1 MLGSLALDSCAPLC
15 EVGPGLAVPLEVGSA
30 VPKVGPIRA
39 WLSVFALFALALGG
53 GCASVPVRPEPRP
66 AAAEAPATQE
76 EVAAVLNRLA
86 DDVSHRRLPRVL
98 NVVSDA
104 YKDDAGRDFAGVKQ
118 FAMEF
123 FREYRQVQV
132 TRTPPK
138 ITIQGNEARSV
149 ETLGIL
155 GDPDSPR
162 VTAFNFQGR
171 VAIFLRRVEG
181 AWQVFKVQLLN

>member
-1 MLGSLALDSCAPLC
+1 MSLL
-15 EVGPGLAVPLEVGSA
+15 VGSA

-39 WLSVFALFALALGG
+39 WLWIFALIALALGG
-53 GCASVPVRPEPRP
+53 GCASAPARPEPQTP
-66 AAAEAPATQE
+66 APEAPATQE
-76 EVAAVLNRLA
+76 EVAKVLNRLA
-86 DDVSHRRLPRVL
+86 DDVSHRRLSRVL

-118 FAMEF
+118 FAAEF

-181 AWQVFKVQLLN
+181 AWQVFKVQLLK